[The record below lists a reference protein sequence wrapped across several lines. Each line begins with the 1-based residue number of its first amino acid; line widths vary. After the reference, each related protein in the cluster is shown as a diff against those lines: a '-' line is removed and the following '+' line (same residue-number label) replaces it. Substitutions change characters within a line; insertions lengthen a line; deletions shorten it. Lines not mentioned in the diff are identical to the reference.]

1 MFKRE
6 SFIKHF
12 LFFLAFIFLFLMV
25 YVGLR
30 SRSFNAFNP
39 SEPVLVAIKK
49 GASLSEISLELKEKG
64 LISNPFIFQMRA
76 LLGGVAFKLKP
87 GYYELDKNWS
97 LSDFLYVLSHGLTS
111 PKYDLTIKE
120 GLTLKEIEN
129 ILKSKN
135 LISPAE
141 SFNQWKLKDFKSY
154 LTDLPLEESV
164 LNSSLEGFLF
174 PSTYKVLP
182 GESFYEITASMIDN
196 FRLQVENKLKDQL
209 TKSPHDFYSSLIM
222 ASLLEK
228 ELTND
233 QDKRI
238 ASGILWKRLGQQMK
252 LQVDATVCYAKSQEF
267 INCQNLTLK
276 DLAINSPY
284 NTYRFKGLPPGP
296 ICNPGFSSL
305 LAAFS
310 PEESDYWYYLTD
322 PQTKRAVF
330 SKTLEEHNKA
340 IRKYLKNNF

>member
-1 MFKRE
+1 
-6 SFIKHF
+6 
-12 LFFLAFIFLFLMV
+12 
-25 YVGLR
+25 
-30 SRSFNAFNP
+30 
-39 SEPVLVAIKK
+39 
-49 GASLSEISLELKEKG
+49 
-64 LISNPFIFQMRA
+64 
-76 LLGGVAFKLKP
+76 
-87 GYYELDKNWS
+87 
-97 LSDFLYVLSHGLTS
+97 
-111 PKYDLTIKE
+111 
-120 GLTLKEIEN
+120 
-129 ILKSKN
+129 
-135 LISPAE
+135 
-141 SFNQWKLKDFKSY
+141 
-154 LTDLPLEESV
+154 
-164 LNSSLEGFLF
+164 
-174 PSTYKVLP
+174 
-182 GESFYEITASMIDN
+182 
-196 FRLQVENKLKDQL
+196 
-209 TKSPHDFYSSLIM
+209 
-222 ASLLEK
+222 LEK

-238 ASGILWKRLGQQMK
+238 ASGILWKRLAQQMK

-296 ICNPGFSSL
+296 ICNPGLSSL